1 MTTAETIYRAAERA
15 EGVETL
21 RTSGESRIEIAPG
34 EERRIVAVHDRSDVS
49 ELSLVVGEG
58 ARLQLVELFTGE
70 AFRTLKIRQM
80 ADSSADVTILQLG
93 SANLDCTV
101 DLAGRGAESRVNG
114 LFLAAD
120 GDHCEFALRT
130 NHLTSDCRSES
141 TVKGVAGGSS
151 TGEFRGLVYVAP
163 DAQRTDARQTS
174 RNIELGDGARI
185 VTKPQLEIYADDVKC
200 SHGATVGQLDGE
212 AIFYMRQR
220 GLSDRQARRL
230 QIEGFAAD
238 VAGRC
243 AIAALADTVA
253 EAVAGQLETM

>member
-1 MTTAETIYRAAERA
+1 MDAAIIYEAAARI

-21 RTSGESRIEIAPG
+21 RTTGDRRIELAPG
-34 EERRIVAVHDRSDVS
+34 EERRIVTVHDRSEAT
-49 ELSLVVGEG
+49 ELAVALGEG
-58 ARLQLVELFTGE
+58 ARLQLVELFPGE
-70 AFRTLKIRQM
+70 AFRTLKIRQQGG
-80 ADSSADVTILQLG
+80 SSADVTILQLG
-93 SANLDCTV
+93 SANIDCTV
-101 DLAGRGAESRVNG
+101 DLEGRDAESRVNG

-130 NHLTSDCRSES
+130 NHNAGACRSES
-141 TVKGVAGGSS
+141 LVKGVAAGKS
-151 TGEFRGLVYVAP
+151 TGVFRGLVYVAP

-174 RNIELGDGARI
+174 RNIELGDEARI

-212 AIFYMRQR
+212 AILYMRQR

-243 AIAALADTVA
+243 PVEELKELLLSAIA
-253 EAVAGQLETM
+253 GRLEEM